1 MLRSKHHFFIY
12 PFFQHYTRWLLKR
25 RFRRVTIEGTFTDK
39 GMPVLLIGNHIGWWD
54 GFWAMYLKLEVVKRT
69 FHFMMQEDQ
78 LLRFRFFNY
87 TGAFSVNRK
96 SREVVESLQY
106 AASLLQYPANMVLI
120 YPQGSLQS
128 LYCTSFRFEKGIER
142 ILQGREG
149 AVQLLMSVNMIDY
162 LAHPKPS
169 LYIYLRDY
177 EGPFRRESLEDA
189 YNRFC
194 AEHRRPRATTSSSSM
209 PMCGWERECSTH
221 PCDICSDTGAT

>member
-25 RFRRVTIEGTFTDK
+25 HFCAVTIEGSFSDQGK
-39 GMPVLLIGNHIGWWD
+39 PVLLIGNHIGWWD
-54 GFWAMYLKLEVVKRT
+54 GFWAMYLKLEVVKRR

-96 SREVVESLQY
+96 SREVVESVQY
-106 AASLLQYPANMVLI
+106 AASLLEDPENMVLI
-120 YPQGSLQS
+120 YPQGRLQS
-128 LYCTSFRFEKGIER
+128 LYASQFLFEKGIER

-149 AVQLLMSVNMIDY
+149 EVQLLMSVNMIDY
-162 LAHPKPS
+162 LAHRKPT

-177 EGPFRRESLEDA
+177 EGPFRREALEEA
-189 YNRFC
+189 YNRFYADC
-194 AEHRRPRATTSSSSM
+194 LTIQTTRT
-209 PMCGWERECSTH
+209 E
-221 PCDICSDTGAT
+221 

>member
-25 RFRRVTIEGTFTDK
+25 HFHRVMIDGTYANQGK
-39 GMPVLLIGNHIGWWD
+39 PVLLIGNHIGWWD
-54 GFWAMYLKLEVVKRT
+54 GFWAMYLKLEVVKRK

-96 SREVVESLQY
+96 SREVVGSLQY
-106 AASLLQYPANMVLI
+106 AASLLHDPANMLLI
-120 YPQGSLQS
+120 YPQGPLQS
-128 LYCTSFRFEKGIER
+128 LYCMNFRFEKGIER

-149 AVQLLMSVNMIDY
+149 ELQLLMSVNMIDY

-177 EGPFRRESLEDA
+177 EGSFRRNEVEEA
-189 YNRFC
+189 YNRFY
-194 AEHRRPRATTSSSSM
+194 AECLTIQTART
-209 PMCGWERECSTH
+209 E
-221 PCDICSDTGAT
+221 

>member
-25 RFRRVTIEGTFTDK
+25 RFHRVTIEGRFADRGK
-39 GMPVLLIGNHIGWWD
+39 PVLLISNHIGWWD
-54 GFWAMYLKLEVVKRT
+54 GFWAMYLKLEVVKRR

-78 LLRFRFFNY
+78 LLHFRFFNY

-106 AASLLQYPANMVLI
+106 AASLLQDPANMVLI
-120 YPQGSLQS
+120 YPQGRLQS
-128 LYCTSFRFEKGIER
+128 LYCTNFRFEKGIER

-149 AVQLLMSVNMIDY
+149 EVQLLMSVNMIDY
-162 LAHPKPS
+162 LVHPKPT

-177 EGPFRRESLEDA
+177 GGPFRREALEEA
-189 YNRFC
+189 YNRFYADC
-194 AEHRRPRATTSSSSM
+194 LTIQTARTE
-209 PMCGWERECSTH
+209 
-221 PCDICSDTGAT
+221 

>member
-25 RFRRVTIEGTFTDK
+25 HFRGVTIEGSFADRGK
-39 GMPVLLIGNHIGWWD
+39 PVLLIGNHIGWWD
-54 GFWAMYLKLEVVKRT
+54 GFWAMYLKLEVVKRR

-96 SREVVESLQY
+96 SREVVESLHY
-106 AASLLQYPANMVLI
+106 AASLLEDPENMVLI
-120 YPQGSLQS
+120 YPQGKLQS
-128 LYCTSFRFEKGIER
+128 LYSPQFIFEKGIER

-149 AVQLLMSVNMIDY
+149 EVQLLMSVNMIDY
-162 LAHPKPS
+162 LAHRKPT

-177 EGPFRRESLEDA
+177 GGSFRREALEEA
-189 YNRFC
+189 YNRFY
-194 AEHRRPRATTSSSSM
+194 ADSLTIQTARTE
-209 PMCGWERECSTH
+209 
-221 PCDICSDTGAT
+221 

>member
-25 RFRRVTIEGTFTDK
+25 HFCAVTIEGSFSDQGK
-39 GMPVLLIGNHIGWWD
+39 PVLLIGNHIGWWD
-54 GFWAMYLKLEVVKRT
+54 GFWAMYLKLEVVKRR

-96 SREVVESLQY
+96 SRKVVESVQY
-106 AASLLQYPANMVLI
+106 AASLLEDPENMVLI
-120 YPQGSLQS
+120 YPQGRLQS
-128 LYCTSFRFEKGIER
+128 LYASQFLFEKGIER

-149 AVQLLMSVNMIDY
+149 EVQLLMSVNMIDY
-162 LAHPKPS
+162 LAHRKPT

-177 EGPFRRESLEDA
+177 EGPFRREALEEA
-189 YNRFC
+189 YNRFYADC
-194 AEHRRPRATTSSSSM
+194 LTIQTTRT
-209 PMCGWERECSTH
+209 E
-221 PCDICSDTGAT
+221 

>member
-25 RFRRVTIEGTFTDK
+25 HFRGVTIEGSFADRGK
-39 GMPVLLIGNHIGWWD
+39 PVLLIGNHIGWWD
-54 GFWAMYLKLEVVKRT
+54 GFWAMYLKLEVVKRR

-106 AASLLQYPANMVLI
+106 AASLLHDPENMVLI
-120 YPQGSLQS
+120 YTQGRLQS
-128 LYCTSFRFEKGIER
+128 LYASQFLFEKGIER

-149 AVQLLMSVNMIDY
+149 EVQLLMSVNMIDY
-162 LAHPKPS
+162 LAHRKPT

-177 EGPFRRESLEDA
+177 EGPFRREALEEA
-189 YNRFC
+189 YNRFYADC
-194 AEHRRPRATTSSSSM
+194 LTIQTTRT
-209 PMCGWERECSTH
+209 E
-221 PCDICSDTGAT
+221 

>member
-25 RFRRVTIEGTFTDK
+25 HFRGVTIEGSFADRGK
-39 GMPVLLIGNHIGWWD
+39 PVLLIGNHIGWWD
-54 GFWAMYLKLEVVKRT
+54 GFWAMYLKLEVVKRR

-106 AASLLQYPANMVLI
+106 AASLLHDPENMVLI
-120 YPQGSLQS
+120 YPQGRLQS
-128 LYCTSFRFEKGIER
+128 LYASQFLFEKGIER

-149 AVQLLMSVNMIDY
+149 EVQLLMSVNMIDY
-162 LAHPKPS
+162 LAHRKPT

-177 EGPFRRESLEDA
+177 EGPFRREALEEA
-189 YNRFC
+189 YNRFYADC
-194 AEHRRPRATTSSSSM
+194 LTIQTTRT
-209 PMCGWERECSTH
+209 E
-221 PCDICSDTGAT
+221 